1 MEDYKSNSDKARQE
15 QQSEK
20 KVEAVITGA
29 AKTRKKG
36 EMQKFA
42 DVFIAEDAN
51 NVKSYILLRFMQW
64 VFFIK
69 RYWRNMWTG
78 FHL

>member
-29 AKTRKKG
+29 AKLEKKARCKNSQMSLLQK
-36 EMQKFA
+36 MQTMSNLIF
-42 DVFIAEDAN
+42 
-51 NVKSYILLRFMQW
+51 
-64 VFFIK
+64 
-69 RYWRNMWTG
+69 
-78 FHL
+78 

>member
-36 EMQKFA
+36 EMTLSLP
-42 DVFIAEDAN
+42 V
-51 NVKSYILLRFMQW
+51 S
-64 VFFIK
+64 
-69 RYWRNMWTG
+69 T
-78 FHL
+78 